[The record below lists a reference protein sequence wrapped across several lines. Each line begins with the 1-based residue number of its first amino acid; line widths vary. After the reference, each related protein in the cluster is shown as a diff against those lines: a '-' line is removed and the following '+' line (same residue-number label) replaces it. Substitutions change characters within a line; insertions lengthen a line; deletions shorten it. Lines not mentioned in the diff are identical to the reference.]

1 MIYSV
6 QEILDIYDLLNSSW
20 SGAKDTIQFLI
31 DLNNYDLQKEFINY
45 LNDYIQECYNGN
57 IDQTELNDLLWF
69 EDQFMIDFYKLNYED
84 QLINKKQYNKIKEY
98 YGI

>member
-6 QEILDIYDLLNSSW
+6 QEILDIYDLKNASW
-20 SGAKDTIQFLI
+20 SGAVDTIQFLI
-31 DLNNYDLQKEFINY
+31 DLDNYDLQREFINY
-45 LNDYIQECYNGN
+45 LNDYIQENYNGN

-69 EDQFMIDFYKLNYED
+69 EDQFMIEFYQLNYED
-84 QLINKKQYNKIKEY
+84 QLINKEQYNKIKEY